1 MQAADSLPIAAKNGY
16 DLKEKEFK
24 KMFGSKKSESVFF
37 DLFNEAA
44 EKLIEA
50 GDVFYDL
57 VENYQDVEK
66 KVAKVKDIET
76 ACDVQTH
83 KMLKKLNESFVTPF
97 DREDIYNLSRSMD
110 DIVDCLEEVANI
122 FIVFDIKTL
131 RPEAL
136 EMAKLIKRAVKELAV
151 MFEHLDKLKT
161 SKIVME
167 QIIEVNNIENEGDV
181 LYREALKKLFRE
193 EKDPIELIK
202 WKHVLEKLE
211 DSLDSCENVANLA
224 EGAVMKYA

>member
-1 MQAADSLPIAAKNGY
+1 MQSKLLDCNVYNS
-16 DLKEKEFK
+16 KEKEYS

-37 DLFNEAA
+37 DLFKEASA
-44 EKLIEA
+44 KLTEA
-50 GDVFYDL
+50 GEVFYDL
-57 VENYQDVEK
+57 VENYEDVEK
-66 KVAKVKDIET
+66 KVARVKDIET

-83 KMLKKLNESFVTPF
+83 KMLRKLNESFVTPF

-110 DIVDCLEEVANI
+110 DIVDCLEEVSNR
-122 FIVFDIKTL
+122 FVVFDIKSL

-136 EMAKLIKRAVKELAV
+136 EMTKLIVRAIKELSV

-167 QIIEVNNIENEGDV
+167 QIIEVNNIENEGDA
-181 LYREALKKLFRE
+181 LYHDALQKLFRE

-202 WKHVLEKLE
+202 WMHILEKLE
-211 DSLDSCENVANLA
+211 ESLDSCENVANLA